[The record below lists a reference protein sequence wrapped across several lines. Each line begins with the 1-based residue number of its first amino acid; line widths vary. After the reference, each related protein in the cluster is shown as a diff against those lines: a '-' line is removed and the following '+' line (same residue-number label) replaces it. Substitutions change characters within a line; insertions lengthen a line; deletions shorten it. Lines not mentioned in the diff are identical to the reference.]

1 MIDSQALKELF
12 LIKKDITYLNFGAYG
27 SCPKPIFERYQDFQ
41 LELETEPTLFVNE
54 TGPAYLKI
62 ARQALANYLHCDAD
76 NLVYVTNPSYA
87 VNIIAK
93 SLQIGPGDEV
103 LTTNLEYGPCDKTL
117 NFYCAQTGA
126 TYIRQKIRFP
136 LESKEDFIAQFCTGI
151 SAKTKLIFISHLTSS
166 TGLRLPVEE
175 ICAIANEKGI
185 MVYVDGAHA
194 PGQLP
199 INLSTLD
206 ADIYTGAC
214 HKWMMTPKGS
224 SFLFVKKELHHLF
237 EPLVISWG
245 YKTAHPSGSL
255 LIDNHQLQGTRDY
268 AAFLTIP
275 AAIEFMNTHQWDQ
288 VNLYSRQLAQSN
300 AQRFCELMG
309 STSNSPINDD
319 FIGQLFSIPIHIP
332 HPEKLHDHLYENY
345 RIQVPVPSHEGQF
358 YLRYSIQG
366 FNNQADLDQLYD
378 AMKTIVSA

>member
-1 MIDSQALKELF
+1 
-12 LIKKDITYLNFGAYG
+12 
-27 SCPKPIFERYQDFQ
+27 
-41 LELETEPTLFVNE
+41 
-54 TGPAYLKI
+54 
-62 ARQALANYLHCDAD
+62 
-76 NLVYVTNPSYA
+76 

-126 TYIRQKIRFP
+126 TYIRQKIQFP
-136 LESKEDFIAQFCTGI
+136 LESKDDFIAQFCAGI
-151 SAKTKLIFISHLTSS
+151 SNKTKLIFLSHLTSS

-175 ICAIANEKGI
+175 ICAIANERGI
-185 MVYVDGAHA
+185 MVFVDGAHA

-199 INLSTLD
+199 IDLEKLG

-224 SFLFVKKELHHLF
+224 SFLYVKKSLHHLF

-245 YKTAHPSGSL
+245 YKTANPSGSL

-268 AAFLTIP
+268 SAFLTIP
-275 AAIEFMNTHQWDQ
+275 AAIEFMKTHQWDQ
-288 VNLYSRQLAQSN
+288 VNNYCRTLTQSN
-300 AQRFCELMG
+300 AQRFCDLMG
-309 STSNSPINDD
+309 TESNSPINDD

-358 YLRYSIQG
+358 YLRYSLQG

-378 AMKTIVSA
+378 AMKIIISA